1 MGTKGCPCVKVRLN
15 FGTILDLESLERDEE
30 KPDSNLKVFC
40 GKSICWRSEPR
51 MPQKSYHATDLTQ
64 RFIGEGRGMQKAA
77 SEWGWKKR
85 GKLGHGLGTS
95 KGVWTMSREHV

>member
-1 MGTKGCPCVKVRLN
+1 MVNVYLAMGTKGCPCVKVRLN

-51 MPQKSYHATDLTQ
+51 NATKIIPRNRPHTRDLL
-64 RFIGEGRGMQKAA
+64 GRGVGCKRWPL
-77 SEWGWKKR
+77 SGDGKK
-85 GKLGHGLGTS
+85 
-95 KGVWTMSREHV
+95 EAN